1 MLAAIIYWGLI
12 LINIAWLAL
21 SIFFSIFYLVRSEN
35 GNLWAFSLL
44 NVVSAIVLWI
54 MMLIYH
60 AWGWGVTQ
68 YSSLIYLILGL
79 LIVLSVIQA
88 FLGRESQTPKKR
100 VHWHS
105 S

>member
-1 MLAAIIYWGLI
+1 MLAAIIYWAFI

-21 SIFFSIFYLVRSEN
+21 SLLFSIFYLSRNEN

-44 NVVSAIVLWI
+44 NVISALVLWI
-54 MMLIYH
+54 VMLIYH

-68 YSSLIYLILGL
+68 YSSLIYLLLGL
-79 LIVLSVIQA
+79 LIGLSVIQA
-88 FLGRESQTPKKR
+88 ILGRESEGKKR
-100 VHWHS
+100 IHWHS